1 MIRSGFFLIV
11 AIVLLVVLI
20 VCSKRVYEG
29 HSRSGYSGGGGKGGG
44 GKGPG
49 GFNNAV
55 EGGGGGIGGSIRGYG
70 KVLWGYPYWAVFPDW
85 YYPNWI
91 TCNQEKVI
99 KSCESECKKGMNE
112 CNDCFVKN
120 C

>member
-1 MIRSGFFLIV
+1 MIKSGLFLIV

-29 HSRSGYSGGGGKGGG
+29 HAGRGYSGKGGG
-44 GKGPG
+44 AGKGAG
-49 GFNNAV
+49 GFKNVLEDENV
-55 EGGGGGIGGSIRGYG
+55 LGEYG
-70 KVLWGYPYWAVFPDW
+70 KVRWGYPYWALFPDW
-85 YYPNWI
+85 YYPDWLK
-91 TCNQEKVI
+91 CNQEKVI
-99 KSCESECKKGMNE
+99 KNCESECKKGMGE

>member
-1 MIRSGFFLIV
+1 MITSGFFLIV

-20 VCSKRVYEG
+20 MCSKRVYEG
-29 HSRSGYSGGGGKGGG
+29 HSAAKGGGGGKGA
-44 GKGPG
+44 G
-49 GFNNAV
+49 GFKNAV
-55 EGGGGGIGGSIRGYG
+55 EGQNMLGEYG
-70 KVLWGYPYWAVFPDW
+70 KLRWGYPYWALFTDW
-85 YYPNWI
+85 YYPNWL

-99 KSCESECKKGMNE
+99 KNCESECKKGINE

>member
-1 MIRSGFFLIV
+1 MITSGFFLIV

-29 HSRSGYSGGGGKGGG
+29 HAGTSYSGKGGGG

-49 GFNNAV
+49 GFNNTLDV
-55 EGGGGGIGGSIRGYG
+55 DGGLGEYG
-70 KVLWGYPYWAVFPDW
+70 KVKWGYPYWAVFPDW
-85 YYPNWI
+85 YYPDWLS
-91 TCNQEKVI
+91 CNQEKVV
-99 KSCESECKKGMNE
+99 KNCESECKKGMKE

>member
-1 MIRSGFFLIV
+1 MITSGFFLIV

-29 HSRSGYSGGGGKGGG
+29 HSAKGGGGGKGA
-44 GKGPG
+44 G
-49 GFNNAV
+49 GFKNAV
-55 EGGGGGIGGSIRGYG
+55 EGQNALGEYG
-70 KVLWGYPYWAVFPDW
+70 KLRWGYPYWALFTDW
-85 YYPNWI
+85 YYPNWL

-99 KSCESECKKGMNE
+99 KNCESECNKGINE